1 MHSNKGCVNWAFR
14 RVHKPIPLSS
24 SPTHLDGLPLLVA
37 LLPALDE
44 DVEAED
50 EQHARHQRDGH
61 RDDPQPPRRRL
72 VQRAAGWE
80 GANST
85 LLAHVPKNFSEN
97 KEHP

>member
-1 MHSNKGCVNWAFR
+1 MGAVPKKEHKLTSLRRLRELAFR
-14 RVHKPIPLSS
+14 GVKKPFPLSL

-61 RDDPQPPRRRL
+61 RDDAQPPRR
-72 VQRAAGWE
+72 
-80 GANST
+80 
-85 LLAHVPKNFSEN
+85 
-97 KEHP
+97 